1 MVGGLLREWLIKV
14 LRSAGNKKADHELF
28 KTMTTTSGKLKFD
41 FSKFPEGGLLA
52 VIVVLGLLLA
62 IFGGSVQFPKFQTG
76 PDGKRQRAMVANAAG
91 QQVPAFETVNKFFNA
106 RTIVQIAKDTSFFA
120 IMAVGMTIVIVTGG
134 IDLSIGAVYALA
146 SVCGALILSPY
157 GPSGGGMAT
166 VLGVAV
172 TVGVGALL
180 GLINGAMITAFKV
193 HPFIITLGTM
203 AIYRGIAFVQ
213 TNGQSIGG
221 FPDGFRQFV
230 RWEILPDLS
239 MVPLIVMLIVT
250 VVGGIFLAKTAV
262 GRKIYAVGGNEVA
275 SRYSGIRVGRVK
287 LLAYTLT
294 GLAAGIAAVL
304 SLGYYG
310 AGSSG
315 DGQGYELNVIAA
327 AVVGG
332 ASLNGGKGTAL
343 GALLG
348 AVILQMISNGL
359 VILNI
364 PQNYSQIVIGLVVIA
379 AVLLDQFN
387 AAMSKRRLLAKTSAI
402 KKEVAKGEIPGSSG
416 ATK

>member
-1 MVGGLLREWLIKV
+1 
-14 LRSAGNKKADHELF
+14 
-28 KTMTTTSGKLKFD
+28 MTTAFGKRKFD
-41 FSKFPEGGLLA
+41 FSKFPEGGLLV

-62 IFGGSVQFPKFQTG
+62 IFGGSVEFPKFQTG
-76 PDGKRQRAMVANAAG
+76 PDGKRERAMVTNAAG

-106 RTIVQIAKDTSFFA
+106 RTLVQIAKDTSFFA
-120 IMAVGMTIVIVTGG
+120 IMAVGMTIVIITGG
-134 IDLSIGAVYALA
+134 IDLSIGAIYALA
-146 SVCGALILSPY
+146 SVSGALILSPY
-157 GPSGGGMAT
+157 GPSGGGTAT
-166 VLGVAV
+166 VLGVA
-172 TVGVGALL
+172 TTIGVGAFL
-180 GLINGAMITAFKV
+180 GFLNGSMITAFNV

-221 FPDGFRQFV
+221 FPDGFRGFV
-230 RWEILPDLS
+230 RWEPLPDLS
-239 MVPLIVMLIVT
+239 VVPLIVMVIVMI
-250 VVGGIFLAKTAV
+250 VGGIFLAKTAI

-287 LLAYTLT
+287 VLAYTLT
-294 GLAAGIAAVL
+294 GVAAGIAAVL

-332 ASLNGGKGTAL
+332 ASLIGGKGTAL
-343 GALLG
+343 GAFLG

-387 AAMSKRRLLAKTSAI
+387 GAIARRRILAKTSAI
-402 KKEVAKGEIPGSSG
+402 KKEVASAAGSP
-416 ATK
+416 TK

>member
-1 MVGGLLREWLIKV
+1 VGNQTIERKPDTAM
-14 LRSAGNKKADHELF
+14 S
-28 KTMTTTSGKLKFD
+28 TTPGRFKFD

-62 IFGGSVQFPKFQTG
+62 IFGGSVQLPKFETT
-76 PDGKRQRAMVANAAG
+76 PDGKRHRAMVVNAAG
-91 QQVPAFETVNKFFNA
+91 QQVPAFESVNKFFNA

-120 IMAVGMTIVIVTGG
+120 IMAVGMTVVIITGG
-134 IDLSIGAVYALA
+134 IDLSIGSMYALA

-157 GPSGGGMAT
+157 GPSGGGTAT
-166 VLGVAV
+166 TLGVLA
-172 TVGVGALL
+172 TIGIGALL
-180 GLINGAMITAFKV
+180 GFLNGSMITAFKV

-213 TNGQSIGG
+213 TSGQSIGG
-221 FPDGFRQFV
+221 FPDAFRQFV
-230 RWEILPDLS
+230 RWEVLPDLS
-239 MVPLIVMLIVT
+239 LVPLIVMLIVT
-250 VVGGIFLAKTAV
+250 IIGGIFLAKTAI

-275 SRYSGIRVGRVK
+275 SRYSGIRVGMVK
-287 LLAYTLT
+287 LLAYTIT
-294 GLAAGIAAVL
+294 GLTAGIAAVL

-332 ASLNGGKGTAL
+332 ASLIGGKGTAL

-387 AAMSKRRLLAKTSAI
+387 AAMAQRRLLARTSAI
-402 KKEVAKGEIPGSSG
+402 KKEMAAGSAAAPTPTS
-416 ATK
+416 

>member
-1 MVGGLLREWLIKV
+1 
-14 LRSAGNKKADHELF
+14 
-28 KTMTTTSGKLKFD
+28 MTTTPGRRTGFD

-62 IFGGSVQFPKFQTG
+62 IFGGSVQLPKFQTG
-76 PDGKRQRAMVANAAG
+76 PDGKRVRAMVTNAAG
-91 QQVPAFETVNKFFNA
+91 RQVPAFETVNKFFNA

-120 IMAVGMTIVIVTGG
+120 IMAVGMTVVIITGG
-134 IDLSIGAVYALA
+134 IDLSIGSIYALA

-166 VLGVAV
+166 ALGVA
-172 TVGVGALL
+172 TTIGVGALL
-180 GLINGAMITAFKV
+180 GFLNGSMITAFKV

-203 AIYRGIAFVQ
+203 AIFRGIAFVQ

-221 FPDGFRQFV
+221 FPDGFRNFI
-230 RWEILPDLS
+230 RWEWLGLS
-239 MVPLIVMLIVT
+239 LVPLIVMIIVMI
-250 VVGGIFLAKTAV
+250 VGGIFLATTAI
-262 GRKIYAVGGNEVA
+262 GREVYAVGGNEIA

-294 GLAAGIAAVL
+294 GLSAGIAAVL

-332 ASLNGGKGTAL
+332 ASLIGGKGTAL

-364 PQNYSQIVIGLVVIA
+364 PQNYSQIVIGMVVIA
-379 AVLLDQFN
+379 AVLLDQLN
-387 AAMSKRRLLAKTSAI
+387 AAIAKRRLLARTSAI
-402 KKEVAKGEIPGSSG
+402 KKEM
-416 ATK
+416 ATAAGPSVVSPK